1 MEMKQEMLAGTEV
14 FKLAPGDVDHLF
26 RRSGLKGNNL
36 SPFRYNAG
44 QAAIST
50 PSEWFKAVS
59 ESPRFTQV
67 ARRLLEP
74 DIKII
79 FNNGGG
85 IAADDKYNVLLSI
98 DDRAVIAQ
106 FINSD
111 QDILLLLFPDWE
123 SFLDW
128 WTGVY
133 ASKGMGGYQ
142 TVFPNILETEVLI
155 CALHCVDIYHRSYL
169 ESMLEYRSGLDLSI
183 TRQDFVQL
191 LKRSL
196 ASGDKRWLL
205 PTMFEITPGLKTTSI
220 SLTPEHLKQIEELGF
235 ITSNEEIITLA
246 EQTRLIGT
254 EFITSWM
261 GATGLLATAIIKGEE
276 RSLSRVFLAPTAF
289 TNHLVSFETGTEGK
303 SRFRH
308 QASTAPELIKTL
320 VKWMEALQSV
330 TGFVPTQAATT
341 ADNNE
346 QAKFCGK
353 CGSEI
358 RPGKKFCT
366 SCGNPIQ

>member
-14 FKLAPGDVDHLF
+14 FKLAPGDIDHLF
-26 RRSGLKGNNL
+26 RRSGLNGNNL

-59 ESPRFTQV
+59 ESPRLTQV

-74 DIKII
+74 DIKIV

-85 IAADDKYNVLLSI
+85 IAADDKYNVLLST
-98 DDRAVIAQ
+98 DDRTVLAQ

-111 QDILLLLFPDWE
+111 GDIVLLLFPDWE
-123 SFLDW
+123 SFLEW
-128 WTGVY
+128 WTSVY
-133 ASKGMGGYQ
+133 ASAGMSSYQ

-155 CALHCVDIYHRSYL
+155 CALHCVDIYRRSYL
-169 ESMLEYRSGLDLSI
+169 ESMLEYRGGLDLSI

-205 PTMFEITPGLKTTSI
+205 PTMFEITPGLKNTSI

-235 ITSNEEIITLA
+235 ITNNEEIITLA
-246 EQTRLIGT
+246 ERTRLMGT

-261 GATGLLATAIIKGEE
+261 GATGWQATALINGEE
-276 RSLSRVFLAPTAF
+276 RNLSRVFLAPTAF
-289 TNHLVSFETGTEGK
+289 TNHLVSFETGSKGD

-308 QASTAPELIKTL
+308 QASTGPELIKTL
-320 VKWMEALQSV
+320 VKWVEAIQGV
-330 TGFVPTQAATT
+330 TGFIPAQAATT
-341 ADNNE
+341 ADNNG
-346 QAKFCGK
+346 QARVCGN

-366 SCGNPIQ
+366 SCGNSIQ

>member
-14 FKLAPGDVDHLF
+14 FKLAPGDIDHLF
-26 RRSGLKGNNL
+26 RRSGLNGNNL
-36 SPFRYNAG
+36 SPFRYNSG
-44 QAAIST
+44 QAATST
-50 PSEWFKAVS
+50 PSEWFKVLS
-59 ESPRFTQV
+59 ESPWLNQV

-85 IAADDKYNVLLSI
+85 VAADDKYYVFLST
-98 DDRAVIAQ
+98 DDRAVLAQ
-106 FINSD
+106 FINSE

-128 WTGVY
+128 WSGVY
-133 ASKGMGGYQ
+133 TSEGTGGYQ

-155 CALHCVDIYHRSYL
+155 CALHCIDIYHRGYL
-169 ESMLEYRSGLDLSI
+169 ESMLEYRAGLDLSI

-196 ASGDKRWLL
+196 VSGDKRWLL

-220 SLTPEHLKQIEELGF
+220 SLTPEHLKQLEELGF

-246 EQTRLIGT
+246 ERTRLMGT

-261 GATGLLATAIIKGEE
+261 GAISLLATAIINGEE
-276 RSLSRVFLAPTAF
+276 RNLSRVFLAPTAF
-289 TNHLVSFETGTEGK
+289 TNHLVSFEVGTEGK

-308 QASTAPELIKTL
+308 QASTAPELTKTL

-330 TGFVPTQAATT
+330 AGIVPAQAAII
-341 ADNNE
+341 ADSNE
-346 QAKFCGK
+346 QAGVCGK

-366 SCGNPIQ
+366 SCGTAIQ